1 MFLLCWSVSPCCGRE
16 GRLIV
21 LTESWGSTLQSWLL
35 PGRLPPHGCTL
46 RQPVD
51 QRGNSSLHGHFQP
64 PPPLCGSDSR
74 KAINN
79 TGPVLFCLFI
89 GSQKSCHHTY
99 CVVTGYS
106 IFILLWLIVKMQS
119 KGFYLVLNQSSIEMF
134 FYRTWMNGMKWE
146 HENIWDFTLVC
157 VAHLWI
163 SHTEKK
169 LRYPFWLFDC
179 NLILPS
185 IYVMHLLRLYKTCFV
200 LWKPATVHQKCRGS
214 IRLLF

>member
-1 MFLLCWSVSPCCGRE
+1 MLVCFSLLRE
-16 GRLIV
+16 RREADSADRV
-21 LTESWGSTLQSWLL
+21 LGVHSAVVTPAW
-35 PGRLPPHGCTL
+35 PVAPHGCTL